1 LSSTS
6 STEIRIQILEV
17 KYDIS
22 RNCLS
27 SLATRFVK
35 PCSAFVVVPVKQCV
49 VEFKYAEHVRFS
61 KPEARPWLFFPEGC
75 VERVMEAKI
84 ISDHSAAA
92 VL

>member
-1 LSSTS
+1 
-6 STEIRIQILEV
+6 
-17 KYDIS
+17 
-22 RNCLS
+22 
-27 SLATRFVK
+27 
-35 PCSAFVVVPVKQCV
+35 VVVPVKQCV

-84 ISDHSAAA
+84 ISDHPAAA